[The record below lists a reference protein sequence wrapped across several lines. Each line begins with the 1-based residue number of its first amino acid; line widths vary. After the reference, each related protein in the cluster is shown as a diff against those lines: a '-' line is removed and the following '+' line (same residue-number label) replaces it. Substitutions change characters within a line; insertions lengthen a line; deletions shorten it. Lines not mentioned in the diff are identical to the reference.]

1 MEDNCPYC
9 DCVVTS
15 ECKALLCES
24 CNKYVHYLCSELPT
38 YSIMLLLKSQRKFI
52 CKSCVLAKYQ
62 DFPALPG
69 ELDTILATQRRKLS
83 SDSTGPTANMNNAVT
98 QLETQS
104 IKDNTGNHVDTD
116 LTSDTVINIS
126 LDDLDLEPSL
136 VTDTHC
142 RYYLQGRCKHGRKGV
157 TCQYSHPKICL
168 RYIKKVERG
177 CNKDKSC
184 KFVHPKLC
192 HKSVSD
198 KLCLRK
204 TCHYYHAVGTI
215 RPNHAGYLNRD
226 GSQNNYG
233 HSNLEGVNSNY
244 QYPENANDD
253 FPNNAEYHDGY
264 LNKDEPH
271 RTYEQSNRQ
280 HANQIPSNNLDVL
293 SDENNYRK
301 RRFDKHKVTY
311 DNRYRQNAEISRQN
325 FYETQYDVRHD
336 NNPDNSSFL
345 EQIRELK
352 SQFTEMQTQQQILL
366 ESMKCFQN
374 LWAHQVN
381 QNAQV
386 QMSHQIRNN
395 QFPNNQTLNC

>member
-1 MEDNCPYC
+1 M
-9 DCVVTS
+9 
-15 ECKALLCES
+15 
-24 CNKYVHYLCSELPT
+24 
-38 YSIMLLLKSQRKFI
+38 
-52 CKSCVLAKYQ
+52 
-62 DFPALPG
+62 
-69 ELDTILATQRRKLS
+69 
-83 SDSTGPTANMNNAVT
+83 
-98 QLETQS
+98 
-104 IKDNTGNHVDTD
+104 
-116 LTSDTVINIS
+116 
-126 LDDLDLEPSL
+126 DLEPSL

-168 RYIKKVERG
+168 RYIKKGERG

-233 HSNLEGVNSNY
+233 HSNLEGMNSNY

-311 DNRYRQNAEISRQN
+311 DN
-325 FYETQYDVRHD
+325 
-336 NNPDNSSFL
+336 
-345 EQIRELK
+345 
-352 SQFTEMQTQQQILL
+352 
-366 ESMKCFQN
+366 
-374 LWAHQVN
+374 
-381 QNAQV
+381 
-386 QMSHQIRNN
+386 
-395 QFPNNQTLNC
+395 